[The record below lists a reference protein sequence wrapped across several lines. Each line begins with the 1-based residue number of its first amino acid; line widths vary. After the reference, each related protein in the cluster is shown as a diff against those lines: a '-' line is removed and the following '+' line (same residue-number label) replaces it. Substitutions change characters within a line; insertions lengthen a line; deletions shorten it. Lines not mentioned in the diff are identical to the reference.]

1 MKLHILNNHSSI
13 EEKKNGFTYYCEIC
27 NIGYFIEHKIIAHLE
42 TTKHKIK
49 ISTLNN
55 L

>member
-1 MKLHILNNHSSI
+1 MKLHILNNHSSV
-13 EEKKNGFTYYCEIC
+13 EEKKNGFKYYCKIC
-27 NIGYFIEHKIIAHLE
+27 NIGYFIEHKINAHLE

-49 ISTLNN
+49 IASNTN